1 MFEGCLTR
9 IHSGMVT
16 IPLAQMADDAQ
27 NITMAVGV
35 GVPIYEIPR
44 LGGENM
50 IKDHLFD
57 FKKVEQFAKSILE
70 PHGPTLTGQWM
81 DAVGPFKH
89 LYPQGIAKGWHRTM
103 HGHFIGDV
111 LTVMKDP
118 RLSCV
123 DFFAHL
129 GTDVV
134 TKNGLPILPSS
145 ISEKIVALLNTYYP
159 SLGMTATKLSFWVNL
174 NILDAAASILAVAH
188 AASSVIDVVT
198 GSAQWGAGY
207 AINTFGVGACEIAS
221 GVASKNPIL
230 VGSGCVDIVCGTATA
245 YDYYSQPF
253 LCGVPVVDILQSSTL
268 GACVATLLTGI
279 ELYTQRGKIS
289 SWESVKTLAK
299 RITQGG
305 LMSALSVISA
315 PVAITTAIGI
325 SGAKLAVQ
333 QVNDLETSIRAMPL
347 TGAFARHVNDYVI
360 DAYIGRD
367 KYKSME
373 KKLERFYGLR

>member
-9 IHSGMVT
+9 IHSGMAT
-16 IPLAQMADDAQ
+16 IPLVQMADSAQ
-27 NITMAVGV
+27 NITMSVGV
-35 GVPIYEIPR
+35 GVPIHEIPR

-50 IKDHLFD
+50 IKDNLFD
-57 FKKVEQFAKSILE
+57 FKKVERFAKSILE
-70 PHGPTLTGQWM
+70 PNGPTLTGQWM

-89 LYPQGIAKGWHRTM
+89 LYPQGIAKGCHRTM
-103 HGHFIGDV
+103 HGHFIGDA

-123 DFFAHL
+123 DFFRHL
-129 GTDVV
+129 GTDIV
-134 TKNGLPILPSS
+134 TKNGLPILPSC
-145 ISEKIVALLNTYYP
+145 ISEKIVTLLNLYDP
-159 SLGMTATKLSFWVNL
+159 ALNMTLTKLSPWVNL
-174 NILDAAASILAVAH
+174 NILDAGASILAVGH
-188 AASSVIDVVT
+188 AGSSVIDIIT
-198 GSAQWGAGY
+198 GSAEWGAGY
-207 AINTFGVGACEIAS
+207 AINTFGVGACDIAT
-221 GVASKNPIL
+221 GVATQNPIL
-230 VGSGCVDIVCGTATA
+230 IGAGAVDIVCGTVTA

-253 LCGVPVVDILQSSTL
+253 LCGVPVVNILQSSTL
-268 GACVATLLTGI
+268 GACVAALLTGI

-347 TGAFARHVNDYVI
+347 TGAFARHVNDHLVDI
-360 DAYIGRD
+360 YIGREEYEAV
-367 KYKSME
+367 K
-373 KKLERFYGLR
+373 KKLEKYHGLW